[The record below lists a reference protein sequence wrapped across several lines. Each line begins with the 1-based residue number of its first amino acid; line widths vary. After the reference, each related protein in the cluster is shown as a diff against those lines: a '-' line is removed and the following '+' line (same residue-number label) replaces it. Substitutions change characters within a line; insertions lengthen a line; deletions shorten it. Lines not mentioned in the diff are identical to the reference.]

1 VGDLSQP
8 EHLAIRVLPL
18 MLIVTGYLLQR
29 MTPQPATTGDNSQ
42 QKMMQFMP
50 LIWGFFFWNMSTGV
64 VLYWLTNNMVG
75 MGQQWFFNKTAGPV
89 EAAAAAKKAVAK
101 NGRKRA

>member
-1 VGDLSQP
+1 
-8 EHLAIRVLPL
+8 

-29 MTPQPATTGDNSQ
+29 MTPQPATSGDNSQ

-75 MGQQWFFNKTAGPV
+75 MGQQWFFNKTADPWKPRPRRKRRTP
-89 EAAAAAKKAVAK
+89 E